1 MVGCELQPTHT
12 TTLPTAP
19 ASVNVHFDQAHHN
32 SESKS
37 KKNKSGITGRVI
49 GINFVKPLETEFF
62 FKEKLYLLDPIRSPF
77 RSELVHGV
85 KLHSSHAAAPA
96 FWVPVCPYVYSGRVD
111 KQSNFPLVRHL

>member
-1 MVGCELQPTHT
+1 MVGCELQPTDT
-12 TTLPTAP
+12 TMLPTVP

-85 KLHSSHAAAPA
+85 KNSIPHMQLLQHFGSP
-96 FWVPVCPYVYSGRVD
+96 F
-111 KQSNFPLVRHL
+111 VRMSIVAVWTNKATFLW